1 MPTRQLQRPP
11 DDRSDHPAPDAADEH
26 VPRRRATGSG
36 TSTQVVVESVSS
48 GRLLVLLVAV
58 VGLSILTSLW
68 IGSRDDGG
76 APAGTETAAAPDQ
89 APDQAPAGA
98 AAPAGDQATTVAPAL
113 AADDV
118 LPDIVPRSELAPAPA
133 DEVHVAVA
141 PEMPPAITRTTPA
154 IVDVAFE
161 LVENVATID
170 PASGTEFETWGYR
183 VVDGADGVVVGTPGP
198 VIRTR
203 VGDVLRFTI
212 SNPADNAHPHNIDL
226 HAVTGQGG
234 GAADTTV
241 APGESTT
248 IEARMLYPGFFMYH
262 CAYGDVPSHISHG
275 MYGGILVEP
284 ETPLPAVD
292 HEWYVVQSE
301 YYTTGDPDGLVVE
314 DRAALSAEAPTHVVF
329 NGAVGAIAGDNALQM
344 AVGERARIH
353 FVNAGLNLDSN
364 FHPIGSHWDRVYQEA
379 ALLNP
384 PLRGSQTTLVPAGGG
399 TVVEMVG
406 QVPQTVVLVDHA
418 LARAFD
424 KGAIGQVVISGA
436 PDPELFDAD
445 PPDRATAASPGAA
458 ASSAA
463 PTADGPDEPAG
474 TGQDQSVVGSHTVSI
489 EQGASAFRDVAPDD
503 YSPAAL
509 GGYSVDVLEI
519 SVGDTVTWTNDDT
532 MAHTVTAADGSFDS
546 GFVMPGEQ
554 WSHTFTEA
562 GRADYFCIPHP
573 WMRGAVVVTE

>member
-1 MPTRQLQRPP
+1 MSTQQLQHPPESPSGRPRP
-11 DDRSDHPAPDAADEH
+11 DRSSQTPD
-26 VPRRRATGSG
+26 R
-36 TSTQVVVESVSS
+36 VVVESVSS
-48 GRLLVLLVAV
+48 GRLIALLIAV

-68 IGSRDDGG
+68 IGTRDD
-76 APAGTETAAAPDQ
+76 APAPTEAGTAAAADPVADQ
-89 APDQAPAGA
+89 A
-98 AAPAGDQATTVAPAL
+98 AAPVGTTSAVAGALTT
-113 AADDV
+113 DDV
-118 LPDIVPRSELAPAPA
+118 LPDLVPRAELALAPEA
-133 DEVHVAVA
+133 EVNVAVA
-141 PEMPPAITRTTPA
+141 PDMPPAIERTTPA

-161 LVENVATID
+161 VVENVSTID
-170 PASGTEFETWGYR
+170 PNSGTEFETWGYR
-183 VVDGADGVVVGTPGP
+183 VVDGDDSVVVGTPGP
-198 VIRTR
+198 VIRAR

-212 SNPADNAHPHNIDL
+212 TNPADNQHPHNVDL

-234 GAADTTV
+234 GAEATTV
-241 APGESTT
+241 APGESAT

-301 YYTTGDPDGLVVE
+301 YYTSGDPAGLVVE

-344 AVGERARIH
+344 EVGQRARIY
-353 FVNAGLNLDSN
+353 FVNAGLNLTSN
-364 FHPIGSHWDRVYQEA
+364 LHPIGSHWDRVYQEA
-379 ALLNP
+379 ALLNS

-406 QVPQTVVLVDHA
+406 QVPQTVLLVDHA

-424 KGAIGQVVISGA
+424 KGAIGQVVISGDPNLEIFDGEPGDVPDVA
-436 PDPELFDAD
+436 P
-445 PPDRATAASPGAA
+445 AA
-458 ASSAA
+458 SAA
-463 PTADGPDEPAG
+463 PSEEAASEPADEPAAVDG
-474 TGQDQSVVGSHTVSI
+474 ETFAVSI
-489 EQGASAFRDVAPDD
+489 EAGASAFRDVAPDD

-509 GGYSVDVLEI
+509 GGYSEDVLEV

-546 GFVMPGEQ
+546 GFLMPGES
-554 WSHTFTEA
+554 WSYTFTEA
-562 GRADYFCIPHP
+562 GASNYFCTPHP
-573 WMRGAVVVTE
+573 WMRGSVVVTG